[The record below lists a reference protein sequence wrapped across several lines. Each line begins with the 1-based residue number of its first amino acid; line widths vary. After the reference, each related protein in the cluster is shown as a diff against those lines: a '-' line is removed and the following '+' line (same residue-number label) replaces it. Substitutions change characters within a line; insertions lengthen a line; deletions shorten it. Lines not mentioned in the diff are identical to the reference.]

1 MQLGRVDID
10 GPSTSGTLKAVFKR
24 LRSPLARAVVPI
36 VAGLAFF
43 AVLFGVTWLFADRA
57 TDNRK
62 REVRPGDYTFRVGP
76 VDDIADIVKRDGPI
90 LYPDL
95 RDTTY
100 QRSVVVDHTGDE
112 PSRGWQVYY
121 AYPADRSPEC
131 LVTHIEGTRDFV
143 DCENR
148 TLPVEALHRPVDAR
162 PVVENRTSLLID
174 LRGP

>member
-1 MQLGRVDID
+1 M
-10 GPSTSGTLKAVFKR
+10 FKR
-24 LRSPLARAVVPI
+24 LRSPLARAVVPLA
-36 VAGLAFF
+36 AGLAFF
-43 AVLFGVTWLFADRA
+43 AVLFGVPWLFADRA

-62 REVRPGDYTFRVGP
+62 REVRSGDYTFRVGP
-76 VDDIADIVKRDGPI
+76 VDDIAEIIERDGPI

-131 LVTHIEGTRDFV
+131 LVTHTSKEREISLTARIAPCPSKSFIDQWMRDPWWKTASA
-143 DCENR
+143 C
-148 TLPVEALHRPVDAR
+148 
-162 PVVENRTSLLID
+162 
-174 LRGP
+174 

>member
-1 MQLGRVDID
+1 M
-10 GPSTSGTLKAVFKR
+10 FKR
-24 LRSPLARAVVPI
+24 LRSPLARAVVPLA
-36 VAGLAFF
+36 AGLAFF

-62 REVRPGDYTFRVGP
+62 REVRSGDYTFRVGP
-76 VDDIADIVKRDGPI
+76 VDDIAEIIERDGPI

-100 QRSVVVDHTGDE
+100 QRSVVVDHTGDD

-121 AYPADRSPEC
+121 AYPADRGPEC

-143 DCENR
+143 DCEDR
-148 TLPVEALHRPVDAR
+148 TLPVEELHRPVDAR
-162 PVVENRTSLLID
+162 PVVENRVSLLID
-174 LRGP
+174 LRAP